1 MKTCEAAP
9 TVLNAANEVA
19 VQGFLAAESG
29 FLYIM
34 RWVYEGERKWPGA
47 GMASIADVVDIDN
60 EARRIAREFLG
71 SMTA

>member
-1 MKTCEAAP
+1 LKTGQAAP

-19 VQGFLAAESG
+19 VQGFLAGEIG
-29 FLYIM
+29 FLDIM
-34 RWVYEGERKWPGA
+34 RVVTEVLEKGPEA
-47 GMASIADVVDIDN
+47 GIASIADVVDIDN